1 MRESVQYNS
10 YNGDKVN
17 KKLEDIGNRIV
28 EIKLDEISE
37 DFVTKTKT
45 KLADLEDRSH
55 RNNLDFDGFEEEANE
70 TWEESEIIITDF
82 VKEK

>member
-1 MRESVQYNS
+1 MRESVQYHS

-28 EIKLDEISE
+28 EIKLDETTE

-45 KLADLEDRSH
+45 KLADLEDCSH
-55 RNNLDFDGFEEEANE
+55 RNNLDFDGFEEETNE